1 MKRHVVEPLLVLT
14 LFFTYVAGALLLCVM
29 GAGVYQRAADAMQ
42 SGYDRRTGALYL
54 TEKVRQHDATAGVRV
69 ATLAESDALVLTTS
83 VEGEAYE
90 TWSYVHKG
98 YLCEVMVAAGSSV
111 SPDGGQS
118 IMPMA
123 ALRLSA
129 SGGMLHIHLTAEDGT
144 VAEVDL
150 APRCAREGVDA

>member
-54 TEKVRQHDATAGVRV
+54 TEKVRQHDETAGVRV

-90 TWSYVHKG
+90 TWIYVHKG
-98 YLCEVMVAAGSSV
+98 YLCEVMSPRTAGSPSC
-111 SPDGGQS
+111 PW
-118 IMPMA
+118 
-123 ALRLSA
+123 R
-129 SGGMLHIHLTAEDGT
+129 
-144 VAEVDL
+144 
-150 APRCAREGVDA
+150 RCAFRPPAECCTSV